1 MKKQKG
7 FNAYSSNFGGR
18 GWFLVIFSL
27 VTHYLVTAS
36 VNTMNVTA
44 GSFSGQHG
52 WSSTVLFSFQTIAGW
67 VAVFTMFISGYLA
80 QKYSP
85 KIVSLVSLIFFGAA
99 FFIWGHVN
107 ALWQFLVVLIALQVF
122 GSAASYNGNSVLIAN
137 WFPRKRGLAIGW
149 ATIGMPLAAA
159 TGIILTQS
167 LLAKGGL
174 TLPFYVFGAATIV
187 IVILGF
193 IFLKDYPE
201 QAGCF
206 PDNDR
211 SMTSEQ
217 AKAMMME
224 GIEQSKNSIWTP
236 KKCFKTKEV
245 WMIGIS
251 LGLMF
256 LFANGVMGQFI
267 PKALSMGFELN
278 LAIAMMS
285 VAGISACFGS
295 YLCGLVDAKVGPR
308 KAAIYTHIIAAVA
321 MILSIIPTVPTL
333 IIGTVVIGIVMGGSS
348 NYLVSMAVAMW
359 GRYDFPKVYK
369 ILAPMSQ
376 FVGVGG
382 SALVALLAEAG
393 GGNYTMA
400 YIVMAALGVVGAI
413 ILAFVKVDSFTDGEG
428 PQVMEENQPAEA

>member
-36 VNTMNVTA
+36 VNTMNLTA
-44 GSFSGQHG
+44 GVFGGAHG
-52 WSSTVLFSFQTIAGW
+52 WSTTTLFSFQTIAGW
-67 VAVFTMFISGYLA
+67 VAVFTMFLSGYLA

-85 KIVSLVSLIFFGAA
+85 KLVSLVSLIFFAIA
-99 FFIWGHVN
+99 FFVWGHVT
-107 ALWQFLVVLIALQVF
+107 ALWQFLLVLVALQVF
-122 GSAASYNGNSVLIAN
+122 GTAASNNGNSILIAN

-159 TGIILTQS
+159 TGIVLTQT

-174 TLPFYVFGAATIV
+174 TLPFYVFGGATVV
-187 IVILGF
+187 IIILGF
-193 IFLKDYPE
+193 IFLRDYPE

-217 AKAMMME
+217 AKAMMQQ
-224 GIEQSKNSIWTP
+224 GIEESKNSIWTP
-236 KKCFKTKEV
+236 KKCFSTKEV
-245 WMIGIS
+245 WIIGVS

-267 PKALSMGFELN
+267 QKALSMRFELN

-348 NYLVSMAVAMW
+348 NYLVSMCVALW

-393 GGNYTMA
+393 GGQYTLA
-400 YIVMAALGVVGAI
+400 YIVMAALGVIGAVMLI
-413 ILAFVKVDSFTDGEG
+413 FVKDQLPGQ
-428 PQVMEENQPAEA
+428 PQIVNAEPPAEA